1 MTSLNNRREA
11 ADRFR
16 SIAHLLTDRDAAIVR
31 QCARE
36 LEQEGAVAFVL
47 Q

>member
-1 MTSLNNRREA
+1 MTSLNDPRET

-36 LEQEGAVAFVL
+36 LEQDGAVAFVL
-47 Q
+47 H

>member
-1 MTSLNNRREA
+1 MSSFNDPRET

-16 SIAHLLTDRDAAIVR
+16 SIAHLLGDSDAAIVR

-36 LEQEGAVAFVL
+36 LEQKGTVTFLL